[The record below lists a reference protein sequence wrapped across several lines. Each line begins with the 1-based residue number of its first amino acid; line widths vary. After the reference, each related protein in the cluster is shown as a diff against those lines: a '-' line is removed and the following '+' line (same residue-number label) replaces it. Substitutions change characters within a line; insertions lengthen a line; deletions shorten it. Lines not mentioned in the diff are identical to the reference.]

1 MNIFQTNRV
10 KPRKKTKFNLSHES
24 KLSFNM
30 ADLIPVMWTTTV
42 PGDRMKLHQE
52 IMIRMAPLI
61 SPVMHRL
68 NVYTYQFFVPFR
80 LIWDEWEDFI
90 TAGPNGDSKP
100 TVPQILLNN
109 YDGTGNNFKIG
120 SLADYLGVPPFDDQ
134 DINGDTA
141 LSSLPFRAYQ
151 LIYNEYFRDQN
162 LEKEIPI
169 NTESG
174 YEIRNFGYDPD
185 VDGPDSD
192 SYDYFN
198 KLLKLRKKAWEK
210 DYFTSA
216 LPWTQ
221 RGEDVRLPFGQG
233 IVEFNPGGG
242 PVTAVDVD
250 GVPLTEWRDTS
261 DDGNLRVQTST
272 GKVIASGVEGSTMS
286 GFDPNNTLVVNQV
299 ESTTINEFRRSLAI
313 QRWLE
318 KNARYGSRYIEQIL
332 SHFGVR
338 TSDYRLQRPQFLGAG
353 SSPVVISEVLQTSQS
368 SETSPQG
375 YMAGHGISVGN
386 THGFKSH
393 RFEEHGIVM
402 TLMCVMPRTQYFQGL
417 SRDWTR
423 TDNFEYYW
431 PDFAHL
437 GEQPVFNHE
446 LYWKPDSDLDINGVF
461 GYQSRYAEY
470 KWKPSTVHG
479 EFRTSLAFWHMAR
492 QFDNMPKLNKEF
504 VISNPTTRIY
514 ATEDAS
520 NEKLYCQIYHNFKA
534 LRPMPKYGTPMI

>member
-52 IMIRMAPLI
+52 IMIRMAPLM

-90 TAGPNGDSKP
+90 TSGPNGDSKP
-100 TVPQILLNN
+100 VSPFISINDS
-109 YDGTGNNFKIG
+109 DGTSNNFEIG
-120 SLADYLGVPPFDDQ
+120 SLADYLGVPPFTDN
-134 DINGDTA
+134 DINGEVF

-169 NTESG
+169 NTVSG
-174 YEIRNFGYDPD
+174 VEIRNFGYDPD
-185 VDGPDSD
+185 VDGSDSD
-192 SYDYFN
+192 SYDYLN

-221 RGEDVRLPFGQG
+221 RGEDVRLPLGDG
-233 IVEFNPGGG
+233 VVKFNPEGG
-242 PVTAVDVD
+242 PLYAVDSD
-250 GVPLTEWRDTS
+250 GNPITDFSESSTAQ
-261 DDGNLRVQTST
+261 NLRVQATT
-272 GKVIASGVEGSTMS
+272 GKIYASGSEEDMYGI
-286 GFDPNNTLVVNQV
+286 DPNNSLIAELP

-386 THGFKSH
+386 THGFRSH

-437 GEQPVFNHE
+437 GEQPIFNHE
-446 LYWKPDSDLDINGVF
+446 LYWKPDEDLDIKGVF

-479 EFRTSLAFWHMAR
+479 EFRNTLDFWHMAR
-492 QFDNMPKLNKEF
+492 KFDNMPKLNKEF
-504 VISNPTTRIY
+504 VIANPTDRIY
-514 ATEDAS
+514 AVRDESA
-520 NEKLYCQIYHNFKA
+520 EKLYCQIYHNFKA